1 MFDGFSFDGFPPFEY
16 GRCSTE
22 VDVSGRQVVQTLVVA
37 AVVVVLDE
45 LADALFKLSWQIVV
59 FQQDPIFHRAV
70 ISLDLAL
77 CHRVVSSAADVFDAV
92 VPEPLSKLARQV
104 GWTVIAQ

>member
-59 FQQDPIFHRAV
+59 FQQDSFFATKLSNADLTAKALQHNADLLFRRMMQHR
-70 ISLDLAL
+70 
-77 CHRVVSSAADVFDAV
+77 
-92 VPEPLSKLARQV
+92 
-104 GWTVIAQ
+104 T

>member
-1 MFDGFSFDGFPPFEY
+1 LFNGFSFDGFPPFEY

-22 VDVSGRQVVQTLVVA
+22 VDVGWRQVVQTLVVA

-45 LADALFKLSWQIVV
+45 LAGALFKLSWQIIV

-77 CHRVVSSAADVFDAV
+77 CHRVVSSTADVFDAFV
-92 VPEPLSKLARQV
+92 LEPLTKLARGRCGLV
-104 GWTVIAQ
+104 

>member
-1 MFDGFSFDGFPPFEY
+1 MQAASLFDGFSFDGFPPFEY

-45 LADALFKLSWQIVV
+45 LADTLFKLSWQIVV
-59 FQQDPIFHRAV
+59 FQQDRFFIER
-70 ISLDLAL
+70 
-77 CHRVVSSAADVFDAV
+77 
-92 VPEPLSKLARQV
+92 
-104 GWTVIAQ
+104 